1 MDTRDSRNFDNL
13 RITSVTAP
21 GGGVVLELVGE
32 LDLSTVPIFV
42 EALNELL
49 DGDPTKIELD
59 MSKLSF
65 MDSSGVGAYV
75 VAYRKA
81 QGKGSQLSVG
91 ERSSLVQRV
100 LQLSGVEEALAQE
113 AAEKT

>member
-1 MDTRDSRNFDNL
+1 MSTTNSRNFDNL
-13 RITSVTAP
+13 RVTPAAAP

-42 EALNELL
+42 EALDELL

-59 MSKLSF
+59 MSKLTF
-65 MDSSGVGAYV
+65 IDSSGVGAYV
-75 VAYRKA
+75 TGYRKA
-81 QGKGSQLSVG
+81 QAKGSHLSVG
-91 ERSSLVQRV
+91 ERSGLVQRV

-113 AAEKT
+113 AAKNT